1 MQFKTLM
8 LVVYPSRDR
17 ERYIAKAWGG
27 LLISTK
33 AFGDASI
40 KINSTKSL
48 RFLYFLTLIRLLSY
62 RGDTMAALFTHENVL
77 QYTQ

>member
-33 AFGDASI
+33 AFGDASL
-40 KINSTKSL
+40 KISRNIATLFFYSPVMAVERDMMQYR
-48 RFLYFLTLIRLLSY
+48 RFRNWS
-62 RGDTMAALFTHENVL
+62 
-77 QYTQ
+77 

>member
-1 MQFKTLM
+1 MRAYLPPRR
-8 LVVYPSRDR
+8 LGVDIS
-17 ERYIAKAWGG
+17 AWRGGG
-27 LLISTK
+27 LFISTK